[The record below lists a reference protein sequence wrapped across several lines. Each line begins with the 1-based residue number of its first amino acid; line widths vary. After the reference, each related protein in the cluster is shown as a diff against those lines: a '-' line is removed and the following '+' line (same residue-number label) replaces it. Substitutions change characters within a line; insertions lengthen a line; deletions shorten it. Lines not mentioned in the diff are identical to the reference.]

1 MKMKSTHVLFVS
13 LVVTFLSSCASAPKV
28 NVPAASGGEFAAL
41 APGAQVYFYADVTRA
56 LPILAQVS
64 LTNVNMKQTLGLLEK
79 VDFLSGAVYPKGQTR
94 NMLFHA
100 WRRRGRIPGGGL
112 LALSNQWKKT
122 ASSTGAYYWHS
133 SAYGLSVSI
142 QKTQVFVSD
151 GDPFIDGPP
160 ITAPEK
166 LAELRQIED
175 LPELVSGW
183 LENAGIP
190 VNNFLSTLGLPV
202 RIPLERILFAIHELA
217 DPANQGSS
225 NQGSLYEASLRIET
239 QNASQARAL
248 TSILALIRGI
258 TEGAAPG
265 ADQDFLGILRPL
277 LANPPEQDG
286 SDLLIRTGP
295 LSAEAIA
302 LLLNRFA
309 AFPG

>member
-1 MKMKSTHVLFVS
+1 M
-13 LVVTFLSSCASAPKV
+13 

-64 LTNVNMKQTLGLLEK
+64 LRNVNMKQTLGLLEK

-112 LALSNQWKKT
+112 LALSHQWKKT

-166 LAELRQIED
+166 LAELRQAEG

-190 VNNFLSTLGLPV
+190 VNNFLSTLGLPL
-202 RIPLERILFAIHELA
+202 RIPLERILFAIHERA
-217 DPANQGSS
+217 GPV

-248 TSILALIRGI
+248 TSILGLIRGI

-302 LLLNRFA
+302 LLLNRFVG
-309 AFPG
+309 FQDK